1 MTTDIERIEHMLEFI
16 QKIQDIVGK
25 TSKDAFLASPMM
37 QDAVLYNFAILG
49 EAAGRLSSALRQEN
63 PDIPWGSMIGMRNV
77 LIHDYVKTDFNF
89 VWSAIVNDL
98 PPLQKQLQ
106 KIKASV

>member
-1 MTTDIERIEHMLEFI
+1 MTDIERINHMI
-16 QKIQDIVGK
+16 DSIRKIQSIVGNA
-25 TSKDAFLASPMM
+25 SKDAFMTSPVM

-49 EAAGRLSSALRQEN
+49 EAAGRLSVTLRQSN
-63 PDIPWGSMIGMRNV
+63 SDIAWGNMIGMRNV

-98 PPLQKQLQ
+98 IPLQKQLQ
-106 KIKASV
+106 KIKASL